1 MAQMNPAVNEA
12 IIEDVAEPMNETT
25 STMEQSAES
34 WWGMQRR
41 DYNEKLI
48 SLAPWAFMALLFTWL
63 ILGFRLPCL
72 AITFYSIFIGA
83 LCYIAAL
90 PLANMLYKLG
100 AMTENRIKP
109 QNVSTFRKQLYK
121 FWTWFSVFLIFSP
134 AIGNLIWAVIA
145 PSAVRV
151 C

>member
-1 MAQMNPAVNEA
+1 MIEDVTEPT
-12 IIEDVAEPMNETT
+12 IEDVAEPMNETT
-25 STMEQSAES
+25 STMEQSAAS

-90 PLANMLYKLG
+90 PLANILYKLG
-100 AMTENRIKP
+100 AKAEKT
-109 QNVSTFRKQLYK
+109 L
-121 FWTWFSVFLIFSP
+121 P
-134 AIGNLIWAVIA
+134 AQIE
-145 PSAVRV
+145 
-151 C
+151 